1 MIRGEVQRCA
11 SHFLAKQLRPFTF
24 PDETPVCRHS
34 PAPKPSGSAH
44 PVKTPAH
51 SRVLILDFGSQYTQ
65 VIARRVRECQ
75 VYSEIVQH
83 DITAGEIEALAPRGI
98 ILSGGPASVYEKSAP
113 QIDLQIFS
121 LGIPVL
127 GICYGM
133 QLMARH
139 LGGEVEFSA
148 RREYGAGLLHIDG
161 RTRLFNGLGEQ
172 MDIWNSHGDKLT
184 ALPDG
189 FHAIAHTENSAFAA
203 IEDSERRL
211 FALQFHPEVSH
222 TPRGKEIIENFLF
235 RVCQCSMD
243 WTMGSFIDESCER
256 VQQQVGDEKVV
267 LGLSGGVDSSVA
279 AALLHKAIGDQL
291 TCIFVN
297 NGLLRENEA
306 EIVQRVF
313 GENFQI
319 KLKYV
324 DASEHFLR
332 LLEGI
337 TDPETK
343 RKVIGGEFV
352 RVFEKATEE
361 LLAQDRAD
369 KRPHAGYRFL
379 AQGTLYPD
387 VIESVAIGGNPASLI
402 KSHHNVGG
410 LPEKMNFEL
419 VEPLRQLFKDEVR
432 QAGMQLG
439 LPNEIVHRQ
448 PFPGPGLAVRILG
461 EVTPE
466 RLRILRDADTIVV
479 NEMIASDWYYRVW
492 QSFPV
497 LLPVRSVGVM
507 GDQRTYDNT
516 IALRIVESQDGMTA
530 DWVRLPYEILAR
542 ISSRIVNEVKGVNR
556 VCYDI
561 STKPPS
567 TIEWE

>member
-1 MIRGEVQRCA
+1 
-11 SHFLAKQLRPFTF
+11 
-24 PDETPVCRHS
+24 
-34 PAPKPSGSAH
+34 
-44 PVKTPAH
+44 VKTPAH
-51 SRVLILDFGSQYTQ
+51 SRILILDFGSQYTQ

-75 VYSEIVQH
+75 VYSEIVRCN
-83 DITAGEIEALAPRGI
+83 IAAAEIARLEPKGI
-98 ILSGGPASVYEKSAP
+98 ILSGGPASVYEKGAP
-113 QIDLQIFS
+113 QIDLEIFS
-121 LGIPVL
+121 LGIPIL

-133 QLMARH
+133 QLIARH
-139 LGGEVEFSA
+139 LGGEVEFSG
-148 RREYGAGLLHIDG
+148 RREYGAGLLQIDT
-161 RTRLFNGLGEQ
+161 RTPLFDGLGEHL
-172 MDIWNSHGDKLT
+172 DIWSSHGDKLT
-184 ALPDG
+184 ALPEG
-189 FHAIAHTENSAFAA
+189 FRSVAHTENSLFAA
-203 IEDSERRL
+203 IENDSQQIY
-211 FALQFHPEVSH
+211 ALQFHPEVSH
-222 TPRGKEIIENFLF
+222 TPRGKEIIENFLL
-235 RVCQCSMD
+235 RICHCAMD
-243 WTMGSFIDESCER
+243 WTMGSFIDEACAR
-256 VQQQVGDEKVV
+256 VRQQVGDQKVV

-306 EIVQRVF
+306 EVVQRIF

-324 DASEHFLR
+324 DAAESFLR
-332 LLEGI
+332 LLAGVS
-337 TDPETK
+337 DPETK

-352 RVFEKATEE
+352 RVFEQATEE

-369 KRPHAGYRFL
+369 QRPHAGYHFL

-387 VIESVAIGGNPASLI
+387 VIESVAIDGNPASLI

-432 QAGMQLG
+432 QAGLQLG

-479 NEMIASDWYYRVW
+479 SEMKASDWYYRVW
-492 QSFPV
+492 QSFAV

-507 GDQRTYDNT
+507 GDQRTYENT

-530 DWVRLPYEILAR
+530 DWVRMPYEVLGR
-542 ISSRIVNEVKGVNR
+542 ISSRIGNEVKGVNR